1 MARHID
7 YTTPNSA
14 TRMAESLIALPSN
27 PVIEK
32 ELNRMLNN
40 GVPFKMLGVIDK
52 ALNYLLTAKEMNNLP
67 KC

>member
-1 MARHID
+1 
-7 YTTPNSA
+7 
-14 TRMAESLIALPSN
+14 MAESLIALPSN